1 MVGTAS
7 IWRSVYQYGVGCIF
21 GEITRIRAHRE
32 LSAEKAAAR
41 E

>member
-7 IWRSVYQYGVGCIF
+7 IWRSVYQYGVGYIF
-21 GEITRIRAHRE
+21 GEITRIGTRRE
-32 LSAEKAAAR
+32 LSEETAAAC